1 MPEDKEAP
9 VYTAERILLKRVR
22 KVKIV
27 NDYHFNRRSNVS
39 FRVKSNISSN
49 GKDGLQSNFTNSLLR
64 LLITINHSRY
74 NTWEPE
80 RHILDK
86 LLIADFNN
94 R

>member
-22 KVKIV
+22 KVD
-27 NDYHFNRRSNVS
+27 DYHFDRRSNLS
-39 FRVKSNISSN
+39 FRVKPNISSN
-49 GKDGLQSNFTNSLLR
+49 GKGGLQSRFTNPLL
-64 LLITINHSRY
+64 LMTLHHSRY

-86 LLIADFNN
+86 LLIEDFNN